1 MNENNPTKILF
12 YMKDINHSHS
22 DKFILFGI
30 QKIEEKL
37 CFLTS
42 KIFTCMDTHLI
53 KEHNILLETIFI
65 YNLVVGKIK
74 SKHLLVILVEKLTI
88 YIMMLKRENEMNM
101 NKNSRKLK
109 KRKKKR

>member
-1 MNENNPTKILF
+1 MNENNPTKTLF

-42 KIFTCMDTHLI
+42 KIFTCMD
-53 KEHNILLETIFI
+53 KEFIHTYNISSETIFI

-74 SKHLLVILVEKLTI
+74 
-88 YIMMLKRENEMNM
+88 
-101 NKNSRKLK
+101 
-109 KRKKKR
+109 